1 MSEPIT
7 NRPADYKPHKIT
19 LIRRLSL
26 LKDTMID
33 WVYYTPIQWCRNVK
47 RLLYWLPVIWNDRDY
62 DPSFFYKIVD
72 HKLQSIEK
80 DSENWHWVGC
90 QDQTKKIKQ
99 IRQWIE
105 NANADEFDLVDDE
118 CQDHVDKY
126 GELTSWTTKTE
137 INGKKM
143 YQMHL
148 GYTKCF
154 DEQTAKQTSD
164 EFDKITKLAIERH
177 NMYRNRVWKSIG
189 KHIDR
194 WWD

>member
-62 DPSFFYKIVD
+62 DHNSLYKIVD

-105 NANADEFDLVDDE
+105 NANADEFDLIEDE
-118 CQDHVDKY
+118 YQDFIDKY
-126 GELTSWTTKTE
+126 GELVSWTKPIEGSSMFEFHLAHEKCTDQ
-137 INGKKM
+137 KM
-143 YQMHL
+143 ADDANQQYL
-148 GYTKCF
+148 
-154 DEQTAKQTSD
+154 
-164 EFDKITKLAIERH
+164 KLCELAHQRH